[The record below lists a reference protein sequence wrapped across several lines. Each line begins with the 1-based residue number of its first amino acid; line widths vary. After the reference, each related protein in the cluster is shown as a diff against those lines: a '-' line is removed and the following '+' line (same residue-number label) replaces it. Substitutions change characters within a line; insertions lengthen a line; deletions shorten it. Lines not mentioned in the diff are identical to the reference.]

1 MLQLD
6 RLTITQ
12 GDFRLTADWTAP
24 AGSRIAVMGPSG
36 AGKSTL
42 LSVISGFFAHS
53 SGRVLWLGRT

>member
-12 GDFRLTADWTAP
+12 GDFRLAADWTAP

-42 LSVISGFFAHS
+42 LSVISGFFAQT
-53 SGRVLWLGRT
+53 SGRVL